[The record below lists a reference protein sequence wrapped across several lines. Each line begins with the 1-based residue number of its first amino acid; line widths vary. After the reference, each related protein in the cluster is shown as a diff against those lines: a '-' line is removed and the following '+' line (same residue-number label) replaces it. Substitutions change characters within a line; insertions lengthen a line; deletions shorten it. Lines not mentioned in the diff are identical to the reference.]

1 MVQRNRTLAIAE
13 IEKSLE
19 YYAKEIYKR
28 KFIHER
34 TFKTLFGASV
44 GCLAMIWS
52 LLGDSHTRKLRFE
65 QKHMLWAFMW
75 LKQYGTET
83 VLSGTVGCTEKTF
96 RERVRVV
103 LAEINRLYT
112 DVVSD
117 VFKKILKIL
126 H

>member
-1 MVQRNRTLAIAE
+1 MD

-19 YYAKEIYKR
+19 FFARDIYKC

-34 TFKTLFGASV
+34 TFKTLFGALV

-52 LLGDSHTRKLRFE
+52 LLGDSHTRKMHFQ
-65 QKHMLWAFMW
+65 QKHMLWAYMW

-83 VLSGTVGCTEKTF
+83 VLSRTVGCTEKTF

-117 VFKKILKIL
+117 VFKKILKIQN
-126 H
+126 